1 MDTDVEAAAIF
12 NRPRTVDRRKVGKA
26 RVLGRRAGRP
36 TNVHRSQSGTPNN
49 PNLTVVL
56 FTFRMLKMSSK
67 VQPSSRLPQCFL
79 CCQQTIVQLSDLFL
93 VRSIYCINY
102 LWLRVFKRCVVVFA
116 LYLPIFFVVSSFFF
130 LPLLQICQ
138 SIWHFL
144 ITEYLFYVDLPL

>member
-12 NRPRTVDRRKVGKA
+12 NRPRTVDRRKVEKA
-26 RVLGRRAGRP
+26 KVLGRRAGRP
-36 TNVHRSQSGTPNN
+36 TNVHRSQSVTPNN
-49 PNLTVVL
+49 PNLTVVF
-56 FTFRMLKMSSK
+56 FTFRTLKMSSK
-67 VQPSSRLPQCFL
+67 VQPSSRLPQCLL

-93 VRSIYCINY
+93 VLSIYCINY
-102 LWLRVFKRCVVVFA
+102 LWLRVFKQCVVVFCTLFA
-116 LYLPIFFVVSSFFF
+116 NLFRCIFFF